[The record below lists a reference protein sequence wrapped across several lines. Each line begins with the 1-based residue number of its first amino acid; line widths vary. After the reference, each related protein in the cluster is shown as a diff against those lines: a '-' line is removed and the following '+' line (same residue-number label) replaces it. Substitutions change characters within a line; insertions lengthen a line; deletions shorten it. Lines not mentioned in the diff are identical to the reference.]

1 MTSSNGP
8 AVPPRFYAFSA
19 LVVVAAVG
27 VTWAVARTSAPPAPA
42 PVVGSPATPDA
53 ATYAPQRATPRDVP
67 RAEGPEKLPPEKLP
81 PSARPTAQ
89 APGEHDAM
97 VALADVVL
105 PAPVGDGGGVPL
117 PLPTR
122 AELAL
127 VAPLT
132 EGQRLGDAQVV
143 VISRVDHGVVRVIS
157 RRGDETIDLAI
168 ALASAGD
175 RPAAAKVGR
184 YAIYHYNTAAPSLAA
199 SGLVVELATL
209 LRRNVNV
216 PPPPG
221 MTEAPL

>member
-19 LVVVAAVG
+19 LVVAAAVG
-27 VTWAVARTSAPPAPA
+27 VTWAVARSSTPPAPA
-42 PVVGSPATPDA
+42 PVVAPGAHDA
-53 ATYAPQRATPRDVP
+53 ATHAPQPTPQPATPRDVP
-67 RAEGPEKLPPEKLP
+67 RSEGPEKLP
-81 PSARPTAQ
+81 PSARPTIVS
-89 APGEHDAM
+89 PGEHDAM

-105 PAPVGDGGGVPL
+105 PAPVSDGGGVPL
-117 PLPTR
+117 PVPTR

-132 EGQRLGDAQVV
+132 EGQRLGDAQVI

-157 RRGDETIDLAI
+157 RRGAETIDLAI

>member
-19 LVVVAAVG
+19 LVVAAAVG
-27 VTWAVARTSAPPAPA
+27 VTWSVARSSTPPTPA
-42 PVVGSPATPDA
+42 PVVAPGAHVA
-53 ATYAPQRATPRDVP
+53 ATHAPQPTPPRDVP
-67 RAEGPEKLPPEKLP
+67 RSEGPEKLPPEKLP
-81 PSARPTAQ
+81 PSARPTVVS
-89 APGEHDAM
+89 PGEHDAM

-132 EGQRLGDAQVV
+132 EGQRLGDAQVI

-184 YAIYHYNTAAPSLAA
+184 YAIYHYNTSAPSLAA

>member
-19 LVVVAAVG
+19 LVVAAAVG
-27 VTWAVARTSAPPAPA
+27 VTWAVARTSVPPAPA
-42 PVVGSPATPDA
+42 PVVAPNTHDA
-53 ATYAPQRATPRDVP
+53 ATYAPQRATPGDVP
-67 RAEGPEKLPPEKLP
+67 RAMPPEKLPPEKLP
-81 PSARPTAQ
+81 PSARPTVVS
-89 APGEHDAM
+89 PSEHDAM
-97 VALADVVL
+97 AALADVVL

-132 EGQRLGDAQVV
+132 EGQRLGDAQVI

-184 YAIYHYNTAAPSLAA
+184 YAIYHYNTSAPSLAA

>member
-19 LVVVAAVG
+19 LVVAAAVG
-27 VTWAVARTSAPPAPA
+27 VTWAVARSSTPPAPA
-42 PVVGSPATPDA
+42 PIVAPSAHDA
-53 ATYAPQRATPRDVP
+53 ATHAPQPAAPRDVP

-81 PSARPTAQ
+81 PSARPTVVS
-89 APGEHDAM
+89 PGEHDAM

-105 PAPVGDGGGVPL
+105 PAPVSDGGGVPL
-117 PLPTR
+117 PVPTR

-132 EGQRLGDAQVV
+132 EGQRLGDAQVM

-184 YAIYHYNTAAPSLAA
+184 YAIYHYNTSAPSLAA